1 MGGVVWKNVV
11 MFVNLHTKVNFARVY
26 EEERNEA

>member
-11 MFVNLHTKVNFARVY
+11 IFLNLHTKLVSRVY
-26 EEERNEA
+26 DKERDKA

>member
-11 MFVNLHTKVNFARVY
+11 IFLNLHTKLFSRVY
-26 EEERNEA
+26 DEERDKA